1 MNMAP
6 AASFPTY
13 TAAELALDRV
23 LHVSAVLF
31 AAGGTAW
38 LFLATI
44 PAGGARQFIVLAI
57 YAVGLI
63 GMFAA
68 SAAYNSCCP
77 GGRKELLRRVDHA
90 MIFVMIAG
98 TCTPFALSAFPKNI
112 GLLVCTLVWII
123 AMSGA
128 VLNLHSRASSNDC
141 CLACI

>member
-1 MNMAP
+1 
-6 AASFPTY
+6 
-13 TAAELALDRV
+13 
-23 LHVSAVLF
+23 
-31 AAGGTAW
+31 
-38 LFLATI
+38 
-44 PAGGARQFIVLAI
+44 
-57 YAVGLI
+57 
-63 GMFAA
+63 
-68 SAAYNSCCP
+68 
-77 GGRKELLRRVDHA
+77 